1 MNTARLKMCITVFLI
16 LILFFSGNYLAT
28 GELSSTSKEHATGE
42 LSSTSKE
49 HATGELSST
58 SKDFTSLYYP
68 HGIDVDSLG
77 NVYVTDSRDLVQ
89 KFDANGNFI
98 LKWGSSG
105 TADGQFLHPHDVAVS
120 RSGYV
125 YVGDYHIPNVQK
137 FDANGNFILM
147 WGSNGTADGE
157 FLQER

>member
-68 HGIDVDSLG
+68 HGIDLDSLG

-98 LKWGSSG
+98 LKWGSNG
-105 TADGQFLHPHDVAVS
+105 TADGQFHDPHGIAIDS
-120 RSGYV
+120 SGDV
-125 YVGDYHIPNVQK
+125 YVVDTFNQRVQK
-137 FDANGNFILM
+137 FDANG
-147 WGSNGTADGE
+147 
-157 FLQER
+157 